1 MSPWLSMLR
10 RGWQQGGGPL
20 GRPPPTR
27 SRRWWWSSH
36 SCSGRTGSTFFPDK
50 GKGWCDGV
58 QVVSL
63 FGLWRTNW
71 ICGGGRVGSGLVN
84 SRTQNPTAT
93 VWKTSQHIQY
103 LELSNI
109 RKSEA
114 SNHTEKGWNGTD
126 LVIELVDGE
135 SDEEDEDGDEGDGHP
150 PVPNVDR
157 QVGQLRLQRGFS
169 FWQTE
174 AKISVMSPVGPTS
187 PRHPHRL
194 PRARSEAG
202 CWWSPPSSGSTGS
215 PTHGSDEHSP
225 PPPQGLEQYGVKLE
239 F

>member
-1 MSPWLSMLR
+1 MLPWLSMLR

-27 SRRWWWSSH
+27 SRRWWWSSR
-36 SCSGRTGSTFFPDK
+36 SCSGRTSSTFFPDK

-135 SDEEDEDGDEGDGHP
+135 SDEEDEDGHEGDGHP

-169 FWQTE
+169 FWPTK
-174 AKISVMSPVGPTS
+174 AKITTTSPVGPTS
-187 PRHPHRL
+187 PRHPHHLLRVH
-194 PRARSEAG
+194 SEAG
-202 CWWSPPSSGSTGS
+202 CWCSPPSSGSTGS

-225 PPPQGLEQYGVKLE
+225 PPPQGLEHDWVKLE
-239 F
+239 D